1 MGLGLPHLLLIL
13 VILLVFFG
21 PSRLPGLGKS
31 LGEAIKGFKDGLN
44 SDSIDVTN
52 STQRRE
58 NLNASQ
64 EQHGQS
70 NQQTTAQS
78 ETEKKNS

>member
-31 LGEAIKGFKDGLN
+31 LGEAIKGFKNGLN
-44 SDSIDVTN
+44 DDALDVTD
-52 STQRRE
+52 SSKKKESLHTSAQ
-58 NLNASQ
+58 ASQ
-64 EQHGQS
+64 
-70 NQQTTAQS
+70 TTK
-78 ETEKKNS
+78 ETEKDKNNS

>member
-44 SDSIDVTN
+44 NDALDVTD
-52 STQRRE
+52 SAKKKE
-58 NLNASQ
+58 SLHSA
-64 EQHGQS
+64 
-70 NQQTTAQS
+70 QQAQKTS
-78 ETEKKNS
+78 ETESEKKNS

>member
-31 LGEAIKGFKDGLN
+31 LGEAIKGFKNGLN
-44 SDSIDVTN
+44 DDALDVTD
-52 STQRRE
+52 SAKKKE
-58 NLNASQ
+58 SL
-64 EQHGQS
+64 HGA
-70 NQQTTAQS
+70 QQGQKNTES

>member
-31 LGEAIKGFKDGLN
+31 LGEAIKGFKNGLN
-44 SDSIDVTN
+44 DDALDVTD
-52 STQRRE
+52 SAKKKE
-58 NLNASQ
+58 SLHSA
-64 EQHGQS
+64 
-70 NQQTTAQS
+70 QQTQKTTET

>member
-44 SDSIDVTN
+44 NDALDVTD
-52 STQRRE
+52 SAKKKE
-58 NLNASQ
+58 SLS
-64 EQHGQS
+64 
-70 NQQTTAQS
+70 QS
-78 ETEKKNS
+78 EAAQAAREKTENEKKNS